1 MDKTVKFKIELE
13 THGEK
18 VLHTISVDTNELRS
32 ALKGVQKEIG
42 HVNDSLGQMAKAGL
56 VFTAVTDA
64 VNALEGAVG
73 GIAGDYDR
81 FDKGM
86 RAAGSIAG
94 VSAKNLGK
102 LKEEVKDI
110 AAVVP
115 LAKEQLADGLYQV
128 VSNGVPKDN
137 WIEFLDKSSRSAV
150 GGIADLGQT
159 VTVTATVIKNY
170 GMAWNAAGSIQ
181 DKIQMTAKNGVTT
194 FGQLGEALPKVTG
207 SAATLNVE
215 IDELLASFATLTGV
229 SGNTAEV
236 STQLAAIFNALI
248 RPTSEAAEM
257 AENMGIKFDASA
269 IKAAGGLQNFLIIL
283 KKDVEQY
290 AAASGMLEQEIYGR
304 LFGSAEALRA
314 ILPLTGE
321 LADKY
326 TSNVEAMA
334 NSGGTID
341 AAFDQMSGSG
351 EAVTQ
356 MLKSQ
361 LSSMLEWAGGIASSI
376 KPYLSFIAVGGQAIY
391 GLGMMTK
398 ALKLAANSTL
408 ALMAAQKANVV
419 VTTLA
424 AMHEKIQCFALNLLT
439 ASSHTATAGTW
450 ALTAAVTALYAVATL
465 GASVIITGLVSLFSD
480 TGEEAEGAADNVDL
494 LKESTD
500 AMKQVASN
508 AKASIDMEITSLR
521 KLIKEHANDKDAV
534 DKLNQKYGDALGY
547 HKTASEW
554 YDTLITKSKAYCQ
567 QLGYEAQAKVLAS
580 QIAAKEIERDAK
592 LYEYR
597 RLTAPQLDKYGKST
611 NQAVKEGK
619 DEQYVQTLAQEANTL
634 TSEIE
639 SLKKNY
645 SSAINKMSE
654 AGEELKQSLR
664 ETSAEISWQKQSYES
679 LGKTIEK
686 QKQKVTSLAGI
697 DDAAA
702 KKEAASLKRMEER
715 YNALGEKYGLIS
727 SSSSRKNSTKDQY
740 DGKELI
746 ENANSYKELS
756 NNISYYQEQ
765 LEKTTISD
773 KDSIKTLQ
781 NKINAL
787 EKERDTIK
795 AVMDAVGRPVTLET
809 LEDIDKEIVYQQGL
823 KQKASA
829 DNILGIEAEINRLK
843 ELKRTL
849 EESAHETV
857 SLEKIT
863 TYEELENEISF
874 YENKLKHAT
883 QAERVEISNQINALK
898 KLRGEWDSMLSALN
912 VPDNI
917 GHLNTME
924 DLQRAISYYDERI
937 KQASA
942 NEIEGLQRTKA
953 LLEEKHKSLERLTE
967 LPSME
972 KELTELEGLGHTE
985 LKLELELI
993 GLDGIKNKIRSLQKM
1008 LDDTKNPLNAEQRK
1022 EVTQLINSWKGYEK
1036 QMRRNKV
1043 TVQDS
1048 WRNIRGLGDSISG
1061 ITETLKGNGNAW
1073 DKVTG
1078 AIDGMLGVYESVK
1091 GIISIVQ
1098 MLTGVTTTHTVAKTK
1113 EAAATISSTTA
1124 ETAGAATSEIAAAAQ
1139 LPVIAANKA
1148 ATASFMELAAAAYFA
1163 AHAYIPFAGFAIA
1176 SGFAAAAVAQTQAI
1190 AAMPFADG
1198 GVIYGPT
1205 LGLMGEYSGAKN
1217 NPEVVAP
1224 LDRLKSLIGGN
1235 SDTTNGKVE
1244 FKIKGRVIAGILEK
1258 EKLHRRRH

>member
-1 MDKTVKFKIELE
+1 MDKSVKFRIELE
-13 THGEK
+13 TRGEK
-18 VLHTISVDTNELRS
+18 VLRTISVDTNELRS
-32 ALKGVQKEIG
+32 ALKGVQSE
-42 HVNDSLGQMAKAGL
+42 LGNVSDKLGDMAKAGL

-64 VNALEGAVG
+64 VKALEGAVG
-73 GIAGDYDR
+73 GIAGDYDS

-86 RAAGSIAG
+86 RAASSIAG
-94 VSAKNLGK
+94 ESAKNIGE
-102 LKEEVKDI
+102 LKEEVKAI
-110 AAVVP
+110 ADVVP
-115 LAKEQLADGLYQV
+115 LAKEELANGLYQV
-128 VSNGVPKDN
+128 ISNGVPKDN
-137 WIEFLDKSSRSAV
+137 WIEFLEKSSRSAV

-159 VTVTATVIKNY
+159 VTVTSTIIKNY
-170 GMAWNAAGSIQ
+170 GMAWDAAGDIQ

-257 AENMGIKFDASA
+257 AETMGMKFDASA
-269 IKAAGGLQNFLIIL
+269 IKAAGGLQNFFEIL
-283 KKDVEQY
+283 KKNVEEY
-290 AAASGMLEQEIYGR
+290 ASASGMLEQEIYGR

-314 ILPLTGE
+314 ILPITSE

-341 AAFDQMSGSG
+341 AAFDHMSGSG
-351 EAVTQ
+351 DAVTQ
-356 MLKSQ
+356 MLKNQ
-361 LSSMLEWAGGIASSI
+361 MSSMLEWAGSVASSI
-376 KPYLSFIAVGGQAIY
+376 SPYLSFIAVGGQAIY
-391 GLGMMTK
+391 GLGMMSK
-398 ALKLAANSTL
+398 ALKVATNATL
-408 ALMAAQKANVV
+408 ALIAAQKSNVV
-419 VTTLA
+419 VSTLA

-439 ASSHTATAGTW
+439 ASSYTATAGTW
-450 ALTAAVTALYAVATL
+450 ALTAAVTALYAAATL

-480 TGEEAEGAADNVDL
+480 TGEEAAGAADNVDL

-500 AMKQVASN
+500 AMKHSASN
-508 AKASIDMEITSLR
+508 AKAAIDMEITSLR
-521 KLIKEHANDKDAV
+521 KLIKEHGNDKDAV
-534 DKLNQKYGDALGY
+534 DKLNHKYGDALGY

-592 LYEYR
+592 LDEYR
-597 RLTAPQLDKYGKST
+597 RLTAPQLDKDGKST

-619 DEQYVQTLAQEANTL
+619 DEEYVQGLAQEANAL
-634 TSEIE
+634 SSEIE

-645 SSAINKMSE
+645 SSAINKMAE
-654 AGEELKQSLR
+654 AGEELKQTLSD
-664 ETSAEISWQKQSYES
+664 TSAEISWQKQNYES

-686 QKQKVTSLAGI
+686 QKQKVASLAGV
-697 DDAAA
+697 DDASA
-702 KKEAASLKRMEER
+702 KKEAANLKQMEAR
-715 YNALGEKYGLIS
+715 YNALGKKYGLIS
-727 SSSSRKNSTKDQY
+727 SSPSGNSTGDKY

-746 ENANSYKELS
+746 EKAKSYKELS

-765 LEKTTISD
+765 IEKTDASD

-781 NKINAL
+781 GKINAL
-787 EKERDTIK
+787 EEERDAIK
-795 AVMDAVGRPVTLET
+795 AVMDAAGRPVSLDT
-809 LEDIDKEIVYQQGL
+809 LEDIDKEIAYQQGL

-829 DNILGIEAEINRLK
+829 DNISGIEAEISRLK

-849 EESAHETV
+849 EESAHKTV
-857 SLEKIT
+857 SLEKIA
-863 TYEELENEISF
+863 TYEELENEIAT

-883 QAERVEISNQINALK
+883 QAERVEISSQINALK
-898 KLRGEWDSMLSALN
+898 KLRREWDSMLSALN
-912 VPDNI
+912 VPDDI
-917 GHLNTME
+917 GHLNTMD

-937 KQASA
+937 KQASR
-942 NEIEGLQRTKA
+942 NEIEGLQKTKA

-972 KELTELEGLGHTE
+972 KELGDLEGLGHTE
-985 LKLELELI
+985 LKLELDLI
-993 GLDGIKNKIRSLQKM
+993 GLDGVKNKIRSLQKM
-1008 LDDTKNPLNAEQRK
+1008 LDDTKNPLNADQRK
-1022 EVTQLINSWKGYEK
+1022 EVTLLINSWKGYEK

-1043 TVQDS
+1043 TVRDS
-1048 WRNIRGLGDSISG
+1048 WSNIRGLGDSISG

-1078 AIDGMLGVYESVK
+1078 TIDGMLGVYDSVK
-1091 GIISIVQ
+1091 GIISIVE
-1098 MLTGVTTTHTVAKTK
+1098 MLTGVTNTHTAAKTA

-1124 ETAGAATSEIAAAAQ
+1124 ETSGAATSELAATAQ
-1139 LPVIAANKA
+1139 LPAIAANKA
-1148 ATASFMELAAAAYFA
+1148 ATASYMELAAAAYFA
-1163 AHAYIPFAGFAIA
+1163 AHAYIPFAGYGIA
-1176 SGFAAAAVAQTQAI
+1176 SGFASAAVAETQAI

-1205 LGLMGEYSGAKN
+1205 LGLMGEYAGAKN

-1224 LDRLKSLIGGN
+1224 LNKLKNLIGEN
-1235 SDTTNGKVE
+1235 SEMASSKVE
-1244 FKIKGRVIAGILEK
+1244 FKIRGRVLAGILEK
-1258 EKLHRRRH
+1258 ENLHRRRH